1 MRPGGIIGGR
11 GNHKEHTGTSL
22 VGLVVSLVD
31 AGASAG
37 VGSGP
42 RAGVGA
48 IFRAGDV
55 GAGQKPWSFERVP
68 LWASFCQF
76 SELIS

>member
-48 IFRAGDV
+48 SFRAGDV
-55 GAGQKPWSFERVP
+55 SAGQKPWSFERALCGPPFV
-68 LWASFCQF
+68 SFRG
-76 SELIS
+76 